1 MTDGTAVVSLDALSQ
16 RLEKHSEEIT
26 TLQAAIHKYDKQAAD
41 LKPSVQ
47 QYNEVLRDR
56 KELRREL
63 AMKQKQIA
71 VIAEFLQGTSLIDT
85 RFPLFS
91 QPQSEVKEKHT

>member
-1 MTDGTAVVSLDALSQ
+1 
-16 RLEKHSEEIT
+16 
-26 TLQAAIHKYDKQAAD
+26 
-41 LKPSVQ
+41 VQ